1 MEEFKLNEKEKL
13 EIEQKLE
20 KKIQRIHRNTT
31 PLKKRKTKTKS
42 NTTTSQLDQD
52 FSNFCTKLSEALY
65 LKGLRKIK
73 YLTLIPEIIYYFIK
87 SAIGVVS
94 FVNNY
99 EPLTILFSSIRS
111 LSKDERQ
118 EFINNVNAHTC
129 REKCEKCRAK
139 GKEKCEKG
147 EED

>member
-1 MEEFKLNEKEKL
+1 MEEFELNEEEKL
-13 EIEQKLE
+13 DIEQKLE
-20 KKIQRIHRNTT
+20 KKIQRIHKNNA
-31 PLKKRKTKTKS
+31 PLKKRRLKTKP
-42 NTTTSQLDQD
+42 TTTSLDRD

-73 YLTLIPEIIYYFIK
+73 YLALIPEIIYYFIK
-87 SAIGVVS
+87 SAVGVVS
-94 FVNNY
+94 FINNY

-129 REKCEKCRAK
+129 RQGCEKCK
-139 GKEKCEKG
+139 KKG
-147 EED
+147 EEE

>member
-1 MEEFKLNEKEKL
+1 MEEFELNEKEKL
-13 EIEQKLE
+13 DIEQKLE

-31 PLKKRKTKTKS
+31 PLKKRKAKTRP
-42 NTTTSQLDQD
+42 TTTSLDRD

-73 YLTLIPEIIYYFIK
+73 YLALIPEIIYYFIK
-87 SAIGVVS
+87 SAVGVVS
-94 FVNNY
+94 FINNY

-129 REKCEKCRAK
+129 RQGCDKCKK
-139 GKEKCEKG
+139 KG
-147 EED
+147 EEE

>member
-20 KKIQRIHRNTT
+20 KKIQRIHKNIT
-31 PLKKRKTKTKS
+31 PLKKRKAKTKP
-42 NTTTSQLDQD
+42 TTTSQLDRD
-52 FSNFCTKLSEALY
+52 FSSFCTKLSEALY
-65 LKGLRKIK
+65 LKGLKKIK
-73 YLTLIPEIIYYFIK
+73 YLALIPEIIYYFIK
-87 SAIGVVS
+87 STVGVVS
-94 FVNNY
+94 FINNY

-129 REKCEKCRAK
+129 REGCDKCKK
-139 GKEKCEKG
+139 KE
-147 EED
+147 EEE

>member
-31 PLKKRKTKTKS
+31 PLKKKKAKTKP
-42 NTTTSQLDQD
+42 TTTSQLDQD

-87 SAIGVVS
+87 STIGVVS

-99 EPLTILFSSIRS
+99 EPLTILFSSIRG

-129 REKCEKCRAK
+129 REKCEKCGAK

-147 EED
+147 EEE

>member
-1 MEEFKLNEKEKL
+1 MEEFELNEKEKL
-13 EIEQKLE
+13 DIEQKLE

-31 PLKKRKTKTKS
+31 PLKKRKTKTKP
-42 NTTTSQLDQD
+42 TTTSLDRD

-73 YLTLIPEIIYYFIK
+73 YLALIPEIIYYFIK
-87 SAIGVVS
+87 TTVGVVS
-94 FVNNY
+94 FINNY
-99 EPLTILFSSIRS
+99 EPLTILFSSIKS

-129 REKCEKCRAK
+129 REKCDKCK
-139 GKEKCEKG
+139 KKG
-147 EED
+147 EEE

>member
-1 MEEFKLNEKEKL
+1 MEEFELNEKEKFD
-13 EIEQKLE
+13 IEQKLE
-20 KKIQRIHRNTT
+20 KKIQRIHKNNT
-31 PLKKRKTKTKS
+31 PLKKKRLKTKP
-42 NTTTSQLDQD
+42 TTTSLDRD

-87 SAIGVVS
+87 TTVGVVS
-94 FVNNY
+94 FINNY
-99 EPLTILFSSIRS
+99 EPLTTLFSSIKG

-129 REKCEKCRAK
+129 RQGCDKCKK
-139 GKEKCEKG
+139 KG
-147 EED
+147 EEE

>member
-1 MEEFKLNEKEKL
+1 MEEFELNEKEKL
-13 EIEQKLE
+13 DIEQKLE

-31 PLKKRKTKTKS
+31 PFKKRKTKTKP
-42 NTTTSQLDQD
+42 TTTSLDRD

-73 YLTLIPEIIYYFIK
+73 YLALIPEIIYYFIK
-87 SAIGVVS
+87 STVGVVS
-94 FVNNY
+94 FINNY
-99 EPLTILFSSIRS
+99 EPLTILFASIRS

-129 REKCEKCRAK
+129 RQGCDKCKK
-139 GKEKCEKG
+139 KG
-147 EED
+147 EEE